1 MTLRRRGRRSAS
13 SRSGSTSSCGGRR
26 EVRSAAC
33 GGLVLLVVALGLVA
47 AGCGGG
53 GGNDEASKPL
63 TKAQYQ
69 TKLQQ
74 LSNDVGAELRQSIG
88 ASTTLKQ
95 SDVPKLQ
102 QSLRSFAGKLDALN
116 PPADGRRSAHAA
128 GRGDARLRRRP
139 ARRSST
145 TLDRRRIPSA
155 AIAALF
161 GAKPIEA
168 LIQLQQAFKDKGY
181 DISSLLDAGSG
192 P

>member
-1 MTLRRRGRRSAS
+1 VRRA
-13 SRSGSTSSCGGRR
+13 
-26 EVRSAAC
+26 
-33 GGLVLLVVALGLVA
+33 VLLVVALVLLA

-53 GGNDEASKPL
+53 GGNEEASKPL
-63 TKAQYQ
+63 TKAQYRA
-69 TKLQQ
+69 KLQQ
-74 LSNDVGAELRQSIG
+74 LSNEVGAELRQSVG

-102 QSLRSFAGKLDALN
+102 KSLRSLAGKLDAVT
-116 PPADGRRSAHAA
+116 PPANVADLHTRLIAA
-128 GRGDARLRRRP
+128 VRDFADELP
-139 ARRSST
+139 SLAKS
-145 TLDRRRIPSA
+145 LEQAKDPSA
-155 AIAALF
+155 AIAAVF

>member
-1 MTLRRRGRRSAS
+1 MRGAF
-13 SRSGSTSSCGGRR
+13 
-26 EVRSAAC
+26 V
-33 GGLVLLVVALGLVA
+33 LVVALGLVA
-47 AGCGGG
+47 AGCGG

-88 ASTTLKQ
+88 ASTTLKK

-102 QSLRSFAGKLDALN
+102 RSLRSLAGKLEAVS
-116 PPADGRRSAHAA
+116 PPANVADLHTRLIAA
-128 GRGDARLRRRP
+128 VRDFADDLPTLAKRLEQ
-139 ARRSST
+139 AK
-145 TLDRRRIPSA
+145 DPSA
-155 AIAALF
+155 AIAAVF

>member
-1 MTLRRRGRRSAS
+1 MPRA
-13 SRSGSTSSCGGRR
+13 
-26 EVRSAAC
+26 
-33 GGLVLLVVALGLVA
+33 LVLLVALGLLV

-69 TKLQQ
+69 AKLQQ
-74 LSNDVGAELRQSIG
+74 LSNEIGAELRQSVG
-88 ASTTLKQ
+88 ASTTLKK

-102 QSLRSFAGKLDALN
+102 QSLRSFSDKVEALN
-116 PPADGRRSAHAA
+116 PPAAVADLHTRLVAA
-128 GRGDARLRRRP
+128 MRGFADDLP
-139 ARRSST
+139 SLVT
-145 TLDRRRIPSA
+145 TLDKAKDPSA

-161 GAKPIEA
+161 GAKPIQE

-181 DISSLLDAGSG
+181 DISSLLDAGCG

>member
-1 MTLRRRGRRSAS
+1 MRRA
-13 SRSGSTSSCGGRR
+13 
-26 EVRSAAC
+26 
-33 GGLVLLVVALGLVA
+33 VLLVVALVLVA

-53 GGNDEASKPL
+53 GGSDQSAKPL

-69 TKLQQ
+69 AKLQQ
-74 LSNDVGAELRQSIG
+74 LSNEVGAELRQSVG

-102 QSLRSFAGKLDALN
+102 QSLRSLAGKLDAVT
-116 PPADGRRSAHAA
+116 PPANVADLHTPLVAA
-128 GRGDARLRRRP
+128 VRDFADELP
-139 ARRSST
+139 SLAKS
-145 TLDRRRIPSA
+145 LEQAKDPSA

-161 GAKPIEA
+161 GAKPIQA
-168 LIQLQQAFKDKGY
+168 LIQLQQAYKDKGY

>member
-1 MTLRRRGRRSAS
+1 MRRA
-13 SRSGSTSSCGGRR
+13 
-26 EVRSAAC
+26 
-33 GGLVLLVVALGLVA
+33 VLLVVALVLVA

-53 GGNDEASKPL
+53 GGNEEASKPL

-69 TKLQQ
+69 ARLQQ
-74 LSNDVGAELRQSIG
+74 LSNEVGAELRQSVS
-88 ASTTLKQ
+88 ASSTLKQ

-102 QSLRSFAGKLDALN
+102 RSLRSLAGKLEAVS
-116 PPADGRRSAHAA
+116 PPANVADLHTRLIAA
-128 GRGDARLRRRP
+128 VRDFADDLPTLAKRLEQ
-139 ARRSST
+139 AK
-145 TLDRRRIPSA
+145 DPSA
-155 AIAALF
+155 AIAAVF

>member
-1 MTLRRRGRRSAS
+1 VWRAI
-13 SRSGSTSSCGGRR
+13 
-26 EVRSAAC
+26 V
-33 GGLVLLVVALGLVA
+33 LVVALALPA

-53 GGNDEASKPL
+53 GGNDEAVKPL

-69 TKLQQ
+69 ARLQQ
-74 LSNDVGAELRQSIG
+74 LSNQVGAELRQSVG

-95 SDVPKLQ
+95 GDVPKLQ
-102 QSLRSFAGKLDALN
+102 KSLRSLARRLDELR
-116 PPADGRRSAHAA
+116 PPAAVADLHTRLIAA
-128 GRGDARLRRRP
+128 VGGLADDLPSLAK
-139 ARRSST
+139 
-145 TLDRRRIPSA
+145 TLDQAKDPSA

-161 GAKPIEA
+161 GAKPIQE